1 MYWTLVKIGLIR
13 KRLRTFLTIMSM
25 FIAFVLYGS
34 LNTLSGLFTGSIEG
48 LSADNIIVMPRYN
61 MLGKLPYSH
70 VNYIET
76 LEGVEEVMYMDF
88 LISDSIESMMEGV
101 AYAVSPNFFDV
112 YDRFEATEQA
122 ILALKSN
129 PNATIVGQLM
139 ADQKGLRIG
148 DRLNTES
155 SSLNIDG
162 TNNWSFE
169 VVGFYTA
176 KQIKGDELGAII
188 NWPAFDE
195 ARISEKGTLG
205 TIMVKATSPE
215 VGEKISKQI
224 DEQFMNSSYAT
235 RSGPESMVAVE
246 MAGEIADVELIVNSI
261 LLSVFFTIL
270 LVSSNTLAQSIRERT
285 SDIGVLKCLGYKDN
299 IIFISVILEAVTI
312 CFSAVLMG
320 LLVTALIIPA
330 IEIMSGGILEDTVSM
345 PRSIFSVCQSLSDHP
360 GPISAKDFLFDT
372 MLCRELEIEA
382 KYKLS
387 NSVGGETNKKIGRR

>member
-25 FIAFVLYGS
+25 FVAFVLYGS

-112 YDRFEATEQA
+112 YERFEATEQA

-195 ARISEKGTLG
+195 ARMSEKGTLG
-205 TIMVKATSPE
+205 TIMVKASSPE

-299 IIFISVILEAVTI
+299 IIFISVILEAITI

-330 IEIMSGGILEDTVSM
+330 IEIMSGGILEDTVS
-345 PRSIFSVCQSLSDHP
+345 
-360 GPISAKDFLFDT
+360 IS
-372 MLCRELEIEA
+372 LEIV
-382 KYKLS
+382 L
-387 NSVGGETNKKIGRR
+387 GGFLIGLLIALMSAAVPAYQALRLKVVDALREG

>member
-1 MYWTLVKIGLIR
+1 MFWTLVKIGLIR

-139 ADQKGLRIG
+139 ADQKGLKIG

-162 TNNWSFE
+162 TYNWSFE

-195 ARISEKGTLG
+195 ARMSEKGTLG

-235 RSGPESMVAVE
+235 RSGPESMIAVE

-330 IEIMSGGILEDTVSM
+330 MEIMSGGILEDTVS
-345 PRSIFSVCQSLSDHP
+345 
-360 GPISAKDFLFDT
+360 IS
-372 MLCRELEIEA
+372 LEIV
-382 KYKLS
+382 L
-387 NSVGGETNKKIGRR
+387 GGFLIGLLIALMSAVVPAYQALRLRVVDALREG

>member
-25 FIAFVLYGS
+25 FVAFVLYGS

-61 MLGKLPYSH
+61 MFGKLPYSH

-195 ARISEKGTLG
+195 ARMSEKGTLG

-299 IIFISVILEAVTI
+299 TIFISVVLEAVTI
-312 CFSAVLMG
+312 CFFAVLMG

-330 IEIMSGGILEDTVSM
+330 IEIMSGGILEDTVS
-345 PRSIFSVCQSLSDHP
+345 
-360 GPISAKDFLFDT
+360 IS
-372 MLCRELEIEA
+372 LEIV
-382 KYKLS
+382 L
-387 NSVGGETNKKIGRR
+387 GGFLIGLLIALMSAAVPAYQALRLKVVDALREG

>member
-139 ADQKGLRIG
+139 ADQKGLKIG

-162 TNNWSFE
+162 TYNWSFE

-195 ARISEKGTLG
+195 ARMSEKGTLG

-235 RSGPESMVAVE
+235 RSGPESMIAVE

-320 LLVTALIIPA
+320 LLVTALIFPT
-330 IEIMSGGILEDTVSM
+330 IEIMSGGILEDTVS
-345 PRSIFSVCQSLSDHP
+345 
-360 GPISAKDFLFDT
+360 IS
-372 MLCRELEIEA
+372 LEIV
-382 KYKLS
+382 L
-387 NSVGGETNKKIGRR
+387 GGFLIGLLIALMSAAVPAYQALRLRVVDALREG

>member
-25 FIAFVLYGS
+25 FVAFVLYGS

-61 MLGKLPYSH
+61 MFGKLPYSH

-162 TNNWSFE
+162 TYNWSFE

-195 ARISEKGTLG
+195 ARMSEKGTLG

-285 SDIGVLKCLGYKDN
+285 SDIGVLKCLGYKDI

-312 CFSAVLMG
+312 CFSAVLLG

-330 IEIMSGGILEDTVSM
+330 LEIMSGGILEDTVS
-345 PRSIFSVCQSLSDHP
+345 
-360 GPISAKDFLFDT
+360 IS
-372 MLCRELEIEA
+372 LEIV
-382 KYKLS
+382 L
-387 NSVGGETNKKIGRR
+387 GGFLIGLLIALMSAAVPAYQALRLKVVDARREV

>member
-25 FIAFVLYGS
+25 FVAFVLYGS

-88 LISDSIESMMEGV
+88 LLSASIESMMEGV

-139 ADQKGLRIG
+139 ADQKGLKIG

-195 ARISEKGTLG
+195 ARMSEKGTLG

-235 RSGPESMVAVE
+235 RSGPESMIAVE

-330 IEIMSGGILEDTVSM
+330 IEIMSGGILEDTVS
-345 PRSIFSVCQSLSDHP
+345 
-360 GPISAKDFLFDT
+360 IS
-372 MLCRELEIEA
+372 LEIV
-382 KYKLS
+382 L
-387 NSVGGETNKKIGRR
+387 GGFLIGLLIALMSAAVPAYQALRLKVVDALREG

>member
-139 ADQKGLRIG
+139 ADQKLLKIG
-148 DRLNTES
+148 ARLNTES

-162 TNNWSFE
+162 TYNWSFE

-195 ARISEKGTLG
+195 ARMSEKGTLG

-235 RSGPESMVAVE
+235 RSGPESMIAVE

-320 LLVTALIIPA
+320 LLVTALIIPT
-330 IEIMSGGILEDTVSM
+330 IEIMSGGILEDTVS
-345 PRSIFSVCQSLSDHP
+345 
-360 GPISAKDFLFDT
+360 IS
-372 MLCRELEIEA
+372 LEIV
-382 KYKLS
+382 L
-387 NSVGGETNKKIGRR
+387 GGFLIGLLIALMSAVVPAYQALRLRVVDALREG

>member
-139 ADQKGLRIG
+139 ADQKGLEIG

-162 TNNWSFE
+162 TYNWSFE

-195 ARISEKGTLG
+195 ARMSEKGTLG

-235 RSGPESMVAVE
+235 RSGPESMIAVE

-330 IEIMSGGILEDTVSM
+330 IEIMSGGILEDTVS
-345 PRSIFSVCQSLSDHP
+345 
-360 GPISAKDFLFDT
+360 IS
-372 MLCRELEIEA
+372 LEIV
-382 KYKLS
+382 L
-387 NSVGGETNKKIGRR
+387 GGFLIGLLIALMSAVVPAYQALRLRVVDALREG

>member
-25 FIAFVLYGS
+25 FVAFVLYGS

-112 YDRFEATEQA
+112 YERFEATEQA

-129 PNATIVGQLM
+129 PNAAIVGQLM

-195 ARISEKGTLG
+195 ARMSEKGTLG

-235 RSGPESMVAVE
+235 RSGPESMIAVE
-246 MAGEIADVELIVNSI
+246 MAGEVADVELIVNSI

-312 CFSAVLMG
+312 CFSAVLLG
-320 LLVTALIIPA
+320 LLVTALIIPV
-330 IEIMSGGILEDTVSM
+330 IEIMSGGILEDTVS
-345 PRSIFSVCQSLSDHP
+345 ISLEIVL
-360 GPISAKDFLFDT
+360 GGFLIGLLIALISAAVPAYQALRLRVVDAL
-372 MLCRELEIEA
+372 RE
-382 KYKLS
+382 
-387 NSVGGETNKKIGRR
+387 G

>member
-25 FIAFVLYGS
+25 FVAFVLYGS

-195 ARISEKGTLG
+195 ARMSEKGTLG
-205 TIMVKATSPE
+205 TIMVKASSPE

-285 SDIGVLKCLGYKDN
+285 SDIGVLKCLGYKDI

-312 CFSAVLMG
+312 CFSAVLLG

-330 IEIMSGGILEDTVSM
+330 LEIMSGGILEDTVS
-345 PRSIFSVCQSLSDHP
+345 
-360 GPISAKDFLFDT
+360 IS
-372 MLCRELEIEA
+372 LEIV
-382 KYKLS
+382 L
-387 NSVGGETNKKIGRR
+387 GGFLIGLLIALMSAAVPAYQALRLKVVDALREG

>member
-25 FIAFVLYGS
+25 FVAFVLYGS

-195 ARISEKGTLG
+195 ARMSEKGTLG

-235 RSGPESMVAVE
+235 RSGPESMIAVE

-299 IIFISVILEAVTI
+299 IIFFSVILEAITI

-330 IEIMSGGILEDTVSM
+330 IEIMSGGILEDTVS
-345 PRSIFSVCQSLSDHP
+345 LS
-360 GPISAKDFLFDT
+360 
-372 MLCRELEIEA
+372 LEIV
-382 KYKLS
+382 L
-387 NSVGGETNKKIGRR
+387 GGFLIGLLIALMSAAVPAYQALRLKVVDALREG

>member
-25 FIAFVLYGS
+25 FVAFVLYGS

-195 ARISEKGTLG
+195 ARMSEKGTLG

-299 IIFISVILEAVTI
+299 IIFISVILEAITI

-330 IEIMSGGILEDTVSM
+330 IEIMSGGILEDTVS
-345 PRSIFSVCQSLSDHP
+345 LS
-360 GPISAKDFLFDT
+360 
-372 MLCRELEIEA
+372 LEIV
-382 KYKLS
+382 L
-387 NSVGGETNKKIGRR
+387 GGFLIGLLIALMSAAVPAYQALRLRVVDALREG

>member
-25 FIAFVLYGS
+25 FVAFVLYGS

-195 ARISEKGTLG
+195 ARMSEKGTLG
-205 TIMVKATSPE
+205 TIMVKASSPE

-312 CFSAVLMG
+312 CFSAVLLG
-320 LLVTALIIPA
+320 LLVTALIIPV
-330 IEIMSGGILEDTVSM
+330 IEIMSGGILEDTVS
-345 PRSIFSVCQSLSDHP
+345 
-360 GPISAKDFLFDT
+360 IS
-372 MLCRELEIEA
+372 LEIV
-382 KYKLS
+382 L
-387 NSVGGETNKKIGRR
+387 GGFLIGLLIAFMSAAVPAYQALRLRVVDALREG

>member
-61 MLGKLPYSH
+61 MFGKLPYSH

-195 ARISEKGTLG
+195 ARMSEKGTLG

-299 IIFISVILEAVTI
+299 IIFISVILEAITI

-330 IEIMSGGILEDTVSM
+330 IEIMSGGILEDTVS
-345 PRSIFSVCQSLSDHP
+345 
-360 GPISAKDFLFDT
+360 IS
-372 MLCRELEIEA
+372 LEIV
-382 KYKLS
+382 L
-387 NSVGGETNKKIGRR
+387 GGFLIGLLIALMSAAVPAYQALRLRVVDALREG

>member
-195 ARISEKGTLG
+195 ARMSEKGTLG

-312 CFSAVLMG
+312 CFSAVLLG
-320 LLVTALIIPA
+320 LLVTALIIPV
-330 IEIMSGGILEDTVSM
+330 IEIMSGGILEDTVS
-345 PRSIFSVCQSLSDHP
+345 LS
-360 GPISAKDFLFDT
+360 
-372 MLCRELEIEA
+372 LEIV
-382 KYKLS
+382 L
-387 NSVGGETNKKIGRR
+387 GGFLIGLLIALMSAAVPAYQALRLKVVDALREG

>member
-1 MYWTLVKIGLIR
+1 MYWTLIKIGLIR

-48 LSADNIIVMPRYN
+48 LSAETVMVMPRYE

-70 VNYIET
+70 VNYIEK
-76 LEGVEEVMYMDF
+76 LDGVQEVMYMDV

-101 AYAVSPNFFDV
+101 AYAVSPNFFKV
-112 YDRFEATEQA
+112 YERFETTEEA
-122 ILALKSN
+122 ELALWN
-129 PNATIVGQLM
+129 TPNATIVGQLM

-195 ARISEKGTLG
+195 ARMNEKGTLSM
-205 TIMVKATSPE
+205 IMVKASSPE
-215 VGEKISKQI
+215 AGETISKQI
-224 DEQFMNSSYAT
+224 DEQFINSSYAT

-299 IIFISVILEAVTI
+299 TIFFAVILEAVTI
-312 CFSAVLMG
+312 CFSAVLLG
-320 LLVTALIIPA
+320 LLATAFIIPA
-330 IEIMSGGILEDTVSM
+330 IEIMSGGMLEDTVSI
-345 PRSIFSVCQSLSDHP
+345 SIEIVLGGFLI
-360 GPISAKDFLFDT
+360 GLLIAFMSAAVPAYQALRLRVVDAL
-372 MLCRELEIEA
+372 RE
-382 KYKLS
+382 
-387 NSVGGETNKKIGRR
+387 G

>member
-25 FIAFVLYGS
+25 FVAFVLYGS

-112 YDRFEATEQA
+112 YERFEATEQA

-195 ARISEKGTLG
+195 ARMSEKGTLG

-299 IIFISVILEAVTI
+299 IIFISVILEAITI

-330 IEIMSGGILEDTVSM
+330 IEIMSGGILEDTVS
-345 PRSIFSVCQSLSDHP
+345 LS
-360 GPISAKDFLFDT
+360 
-372 MLCRELEIEA
+372 LEI
-382 KYKLS
+382 
-387 NSVGGETNKKIGRR
+387 VIGGFLIGLLIALMSAAVPAYQALRLKVVDALREG

>member
-25 FIAFVLYGS
+25 FVAFVLYGS

-112 YDRFEATEQA
+112 YERFEATEQA

-195 ARISEKGTLG
+195 ARMSEKGTLG

-320 LLVTALIIPA
+320 LLVTALVIPA
-330 IEIMSGGILEDTVSM
+330 IEIMSGGILEDTVS
-345 PRSIFSVCQSLSDHP
+345 
-360 GPISAKDFLFDT
+360 IS
-372 MLCRELEIEA
+372 LEIV
-382 KYKLS
+382 L
-387 NSVGGETNKKIGRR
+387 GGFLIGLLIALMSAVVPAYQALRLRVVDALREG

>member
-139 ADQKGLRIG
+139 ADQKGLKIG

-162 TNNWSFE
+162 TYNWSFE

-195 ARISEKGTLG
+195 ARMSEKGTLG

-235 RSGPESMVAVE
+235 RSGPESMIAVE

-330 IEIMSGGILEDTVSM
+330 IEIMSGGILEDTVS
-345 PRSIFSVCQSLSDHP
+345 
-360 GPISAKDFLFDT
+360 IS
-372 MLCRELEIEA
+372 LEIV
-382 KYKLS
+382 L
-387 NSVGGETNKKIGRR
+387 GGFLIGLLIALMSAVVPAYQALRLRVVDALREG

>member
-101 AYAVSPNFFDV
+101 AYAVSQNFFDV

-139 ADQKGLRIG
+139 ADQKGLKIG

-162 TNNWSFE
+162 TYNWSFE

-195 ARISEKGTLG
+195 ARMSEKGTLG

-235 RSGPESMVAVE
+235 RSGPESMIAVE

-330 IEIMSGGILEDTVSM
+330 IEIMSGGILEDTVS
-345 PRSIFSVCQSLSDHP
+345 
-360 GPISAKDFLFDT
+360 IS
-372 MLCRELEIEA
+372 LEIV
-382 KYKLS
+382 L
-387 NSVGGETNKKIGRR
+387 GGFLIGLLIALMSAVVPAYQALRLRVVDALREG

>member
-25 FIAFVLYGS
+25 FVAFVLYGS

-112 YDRFEATEQA
+112 YERFEATEQA

-195 ARISEKGTLG
+195 ARMSEKGTLG

-299 IIFISVILEAVTI
+299 IIFISVILEDITI

-330 IEIMSGGILEDTVSM
+330 IEIMSGGILEDTVS
-345 PRSIFSVCQSLSDHP
+345 LS
-360 GPISAKDFLFDT
+360 
-372 MLCRELEIEA
+372 LEIG
-382 KYKLS
+382 L
-387 NSVGGETNKKIGRR
+387 GGFLIGLLIALMSAAVPAYQALRLKVVDALREG

>member
-61 MLGKLPYSH
+61 MFGKLPYSH

-139 ADQKGLRIG
+139 ADQKGLKIG

-162 TNNWSFE
+162 TYNWSFE

-195 ARISEKGTLG
+195 ARMSEKGTLG
-205 TIMVKATSPE
+205 TIMVKASSPE

-330 IEIMSGGILEDTVSM
+330 IEIMSGGILEDTVS
-345 PRSIFSVCQSLSDHP
+345 
-360 GPISAKDFLFDT
+360 IS
-372 MLCRELEIEA
+372 LEIV
-382 KYKLS
+382 L
-387 NSVGGETNKKIGRR
+387 GGFLIGLLIALMSAVVPAYQALRLRVVDALREG

>member
-76 LEGVEEVMYMDF
+76 LDGVEEVMYMDF

-139 ADQKGLRIG
+139 ADQKGLKIG

-162 TNNWSFE
+162 TYNWSFE

-195 ARISEKGTLG
+195 ARMSEKGTLG

-270 LVSSNTLAQSIRERT
+270 LVSSNTLGQSIRERT

-299 IIFISVILEAVTI
+299 IIFISVILEAITI

-330 IEIMSGGILEDTVSM
+330 IEIMSGGILEDTVS
-345 PRSIFSVCQSLSDHP
+345 LS
-360 GPISAKDFLFDT
+360 
-372 MLCRELEIEA
+372 LEIV
-382 KYKLS
+382 L
-387 NSVGGETNKKIGRR
+387 GGFLIGLLIALMSAAVPAYQALRLKVVDALREG

>member
-25 FIAFVLYGS
+25 FVAFVLYGS

-195 ARISEKGTLG
+195 ARMSEKGTLG

-312 CFSAVLMG
+312 CFSAVLLG
-320 LLVTALIIPA
+320 LLVTALIIPV
-330 IEIMSGGILEDTVSM
+330 IEIMSGGILEDTVS
-345 PRSIFSVCQSLSDHP
+345 
-360 GPISAKDFLFDT
+360 IS
-372 MLCRELEIEA
+372 LEIV
-382 KYKLS
+382 L
-387 NSVGGETNKKIGRR
+387 GGFLIGLLIALMSAAVPAYQALRLRVVDALREG

>member
-61 MLGKLPYSH
+61 MFGKLPYSH

-195 ARISEKGTLG
+195 ARMSEKGTLG

-299 IIFISVILEAVTI
+299 IIFISVILEAITI

-330 IEIMSGGILEDTVSM
+330 IEIMSGGILEDTVS
-345 PRSIFSVCQSLSDHP
+345 LS
-360 GPISAKDFLFDT
+360 
-372 MLCRELEIEA
+372 LEIV
-382 KYKLS
+382 L
-387 NSVGGETNKKIGRR
+387 GGFLIGLLIALMSAAVPAYQALRLRVVDALREG